1 MPLSFAIEFSDSL
14 MYVKLEKKR
23 EEDRWLVQFVV
34 ENDGVI
40 VMLYTPHES
49 AADALLESLRSYD
62 AD

>member
-14 MYVKLEKKR
+14 MYVKLEKRR